1 VPILVFLGLSVPR
14 PICSEQICLSFLD
27 LGPMYAT
34 DSQTSDAHHPLMPPC
49 PWGGGNRNVAI
60 RLTTPCKGRLHLCS
74 SAAEI
79 IQFGHFSL
87 PAYAYCTGSD
97 STCERYPLPKHTA
110 LNITTHAS
118 DRLKETGYNRLCR
131 YRLLSLPPTH

>member
-1 VPILVFLGLSVPR
+1 MPILVFLGLSV
-14 PICSEQICLSFLD
+14 LD

-34 DSQTSDAHHPLMPPC
+34 DRQTSDRRQTRIILYAPC
-49 PWGGGNRNVAI
+49 PRGGGNRNVAI
-60 RLTTPCKGRLHLCS
+60 RLTTPCKRRLHLCS

-79 IQFGHFSL
+79 IQFEHFSL

-97 STCERYPLPKHTA
+97 STRERYPPPKHTA
-110 LNITTHAS
+110 LNITTRAS

-131 YRLLSLPPTH
+131 YRLMSLPPTQ